1 MMLKAMR
8 FFKTE
13 EEAKAFAKEV
23 NSTNWGWMKDI
34 ETGKITKWY
43 VDFEI
48 VETA

>member
-1 MMLKAMR
+1 MMAMR

-13 EEAKAFAKEV
+13 EEARAFAKEV

-34 ETGKITKWY
+34 ETGEITRWY
-43 VDFEI
+43 VDYET